1 MYKPHSQ
8 SMKRR
13 KRRRLSEVAYPGYKK
28 PRMVVRI
35 TRRSPTEQ
43 FLCFT
48 TTLVVVAAIVGFIYS
63 LTF

>member
-1 MYKPHSQ
+1 MYKPHTQ
-8 SMKRR
+8 TMRLR
-13 KRRRLSEVAYPGYKK
+13 KRARLSEVAYPRYKK
-28 PRMVVRI
+28 PRI
-35 TRRSPTEQ
+35 IKNTRQGPTEQ